1 MIDVATLTS
10 LLGFVYF
17 QCFKVENNSFILVRL
32 SVENWVRKDNA
43 RKEITRLASWHD
55 AFQCSL
61 LTSVSRIKNMDKTS
75 LEKAAFINQNNATFA
90 VDYNLQMHQ
99 EYLDDFRGIF
109 AFKVFNWLMF
119 AIYLLGYLCCFALA
133 LVIWF
138 EYSGR
143 AGPFRTLVNQL
154 FSEILIQVSLKQK
167 LNNFTF

>member
-1 MIDVATLTS
+1 
-10 LLGFVYF
+10 
-17 QCFKVENNSFILVRL
+17 
-32 SVENWVRKDNA
+32 
-43 RKEITRLASWHD
+43 
-55 AFQCSL
+55 
-61 LTSVSRIKNMDKTS
+61 MDKTS
-75 LEKAAFINQNNATFA
+75 LEKAAFLNQNNGTFA

-99 EYLDDFRGIF
+99 ENLDDFRGIF

-167 LNNFTF
+167 LNDYTIFTFDIDYYLLHFWIYDTKHQSHSRPHAKTFLQICIFY